1 MMSAGFG
8 LKGQYQT
15 RQDAH
20 PASNATRARE
30 RNAELHARAFDRVA
44 QPVGGGKV
52 ALGALALAV
61 VLIGA
66 MSVTL

>member
-20 PASNATRARE
+20 PASNVTRK
-30 RNAELHARAFDRVA
+30 RNAELHARAFNRVA

-61 VLIGA
+61 ALMGVIGA
-66 MSVTL
+66 TL

>member
-20 PASNATRARE
+20 PASNATRE
-30 RNAELHARAFDRVA
+30 RNAELHARAFDRVSQA
-44 QPVGGGKV
+44 VGGGKV
-52 ALGALALAV
+52 ALGALAIAV
-61 VLIGA
+61 VLMGA
-66 MSVTL
+66 MSATL

>member
-20 PASNATRARE
+20 PASNVTRK

-52 ALGALALAV
+52 ALGALAIAV
-61 VLIGA
+61 VLMGA

>member
-20 PASNATRARE
+20 PASNATRE

-61 VLIGA
+61 ALMGVIGA
-66 MSVTL
+66 TL